1 MANTIPVSTTN
12 SFGQIN
18 DNSSKLR
25 ICYLL
30 LSVKIPFS
38 PSQDPRLREG
48 GYEPDQ
54 GCFSA
59 ACYVRMIKQESI
71 RFTRLKVRA
80 REFFFF

>member
-18 DNSSKLR
+18 DNSSKLQ

-30 LSVKIPFS
+30 LSVKIPFR

-48 GYEPDQ
+48 GYAPDQ

-59 ACYVRMIKQESI
+59 ACCVTMIRPESN
-71 RFTRLKVRA
+71 RFTRLKVKA
-80 REFFFF
+80 R